1 MRNKINTEKSRTMLL
16 CGLFGIFGVHEFYQK
31 HYLKGAIYILL
42 DLTVVGIVFSAIWAF
57 ISLAKMTLNKKNT
70 DEEFVFGTIALL
82 ISLLITISIMK
93 NINTN
98 VVYEIKTITESNNHK
113 SSESYKATGI
123 TAIIHNQLKN

>member
-1 MRNKINTEKSRTMLL
+1 MKNKINTEKSRIMLL

-31 HYLKGAIYILL
+31 HYLKGTIHIFL
-42 DLTVVGIVFSAIWAF
+42 DLTVVGIIFSAIWAM
-57 ISLAKMTLNKKNT
+57 ISLSKMTLNKKNS
-70 DEEFVFGTIALL
+70 DEEFVFGTIFLL
-82 ISLLITISIMK
+82 ISLFITVSIAK

-98 VVYEIKTITESNNHK
+98 VVYEIKTITETNNHK